1 MATTLQIGEN
11 WIGTQPILDENGAAL
26 AVSSLA
32 SLQVQIKQYNR
43 TLATYVLGTDD
54 QIRVNPDVNTSF
66 DVEISPALSA
76 NFREGSVQMYIKAQ
90 KTDTDFVVGEKYVD
104 IDPVDILYMV
114 L

>member
-1 MATTLQIGEN
+1 MPITLQIGEN
-11 WIGTQPILDENGAAL
+11 AIFSQPILDEDGDPL

-43 TLATYVLGTDD
+43 TLATYVLGTDN

-76 NFREGSVQMYIKAQ
+76 NFREGAVQMYIKAQ
-90 KTDTDFVVGEKYVD
+90 KADTDFVVGGKYVD